1 MRPLGGSQWYEF
13 DDTRVSAV
21 DESAAV
27 TRQFGGDYSRAGGGW
42 RWLGA
47 RPNAY
52 MLTYV
57 RKAEARELR
66 AADGLAEAHLPP
78 DVRAAFDAHLGESG
92 RRAGR
97 ADSDAAA
104 ALGDLSKLF

>member
-1 MRPLGGSQWYEF
+1 MTGQTLDARRFAALARSPRDARGGE
-13 DDTRVSAV
+13 RAIARARLA
-21 DESAAV
+21 DE
-27 TRQFGGDYSRAGGGW
+27 
-42 RWLGA
+42 L
-47 RPNAY
+47 
-52 MLTYV
+52 
-57 RKAEARELR
+57 LR
-66 AADGLAEAHLPP
+66 ATMARVRSRLDDLRADGLAEAHLPP

>member
-1 MRPLGGSQWYEF
+1 MLAAQHALLHSDSPLAQHRPVTPEKDTGVVLVAGQSVNGGK
-13 DDTRVSAV
+13 
-21 DESAAV
+21 
-27 TRQFGGDYSRAGGGW
+27 
-42 RWLGA
+42 
-47 RPNAY
+47 AY
-52 MLTYV
+52 PLST
-57 RKAEARELR
+57 
-66 AADGLAEAHLPP
+66 LAQPAPWPP